1 MLTAKRSPR
10 TLAGLMLC
18 FLLAGWAAS
27 AAEPVVIDDFEGGA
41 GGWYEVDGNQATGGP
56 AICKMTTAAGA
67 KQGLAAAR
75 LQFAACPKSWAHMQ
89 LNIRTLEWSGADC
102 DRVALWLKGDG
113 SGETFNLMFGNYEH
127 KPALCFMYPIKLDFS
142 DWKRFVVPFK
152 HFKPEGFAAN
162 CGDIV
167 LIQLNVNST
176 QKPVDIL
183 IDDICVLPADR
194 GGKPGGFYDLD
205 VPTTNG
211 WDLPAPKG
219 HVTVDPLS
227 GIPAGVTIPR
237 LVHGIG
243 NHKDLHNPVAFA
255 VDYAEPGTFAVKVA
269 TTSGYGGAGLI
280 ISVDGQEKLHKAF
293 PGKTETELTQFQGY
307 YAVDVPAGKHVVKVD
322 NDGAD
327 WIQVEA
333 YRLHNYGR
341 GNVTVSRDDQA
352 VVVSVLGPDGKGLP
366 DLRPDVRV
374 IGREVGVNRQPDG
387 RWKTASLRNAYPS
400 GRYPVTVAVQ
410 RGGQVIYAGTT
421 TVTTATERI
430 EPVRTAFSTGEA
442 LNLQVRYLNPA
453 GVPLT
458 GRHLTARLQDLAHP
472 ERPGAEVA
480 LREESEGVYSA
491 IGAPRPAGVY
501 EMTVPATGPQQHKL
515 RVLVYDPKS
524 TEIANGGIIKLAK
537 NGRFVTQGGKD
548 FTPWGF
554 ATIGMFAPS
563 VEHVMGAGEWAF
575 ASDDAVRNWIGLLKS
590 YGINVV
596 RFGVNVDSMK
606 ADQGG
611 HLSPDIA
618 ARLRHFLDLI
628 GPLGVRALPVMWWGH
643 YHNFSFDGI
652 KPYDDLIK
660 TQADWF
666 TKPEALALQKQ
677 YVREVVGPYA
687 NDPRIFAWEVMN
699 ETCTAG
705 GDRPAAIHWTN
716 DIIDAMHEADPN
728 HLITISACEATPAE
742 EIEWIAGAKI
752 DFFNWHAYPT
762 YPDYGDYRKQ
772 AGNDSPREIG
782 CYAALMAMADA
793 NHGKT
798 VILGETGNDRIG
810 EVDYPEFKTLITRD
824 CLWMAY
830 LCGSPGGISWDAIA
844 DPREFDVISRV
855 AGQFAWQKGM
865 TPRGPVV
872 VAVNDERKELG
883 NLARYAWWALE
894 NCVGMSFTPAT
905 SSWIQPN
912 VSAGKFAP
920 PATVASPLACSPGY
934 QGKYLAALDGKGLIA
949 YVRNVAGVLPQNVRT
964 RTPKPL
970 QVRLTVVGQGKL
982 DVWDLDERKIVKSLS
997 HRQNS
1002 VVDLGLTAHDF
1013 ALVLH
1018 GEG

>member
-1 MLTAKRSPR
+1 MLIANRWLRIP
-10 TLAGLMLC
+10 AGLTLC
-18 FLLAGWAAS
+18 LALAGWAAC
-27 AAEPVVIDDFEGGA
+27 AAEPLVIDDFEGGA
-41 GGWYEVDGNQATGGP
+41 GGWYEVDGNHPTGGP
-56 AICKMTTAAGA
+56 EICKMTTSAEA

-75 LQFAACPKSWAHMQ
+75 LQFAACPQSWAHMQ
-89 LNIRTLEWSGADC
+89 LNIRTIEWSGADC
-102 DRVALWLKGDG
+102 DRVAFWLKGDG

-127 KPALCFMYPIKLDFS
+127 KPALCFIYPVKLDFT

-152 HFKPEGFAAN
+152 DFKPEGFAAN
-162 CGDIV
+162 AGDIV

-176 QKPVDIL
+176 TKPVDIL

-194 GGKPGGFYDLD
+194 GGKPGRFYDLD
-205 VPTTNG
+205 VPTTSG

-219 HVTVDPLS
+219 PVAVDPLS
-227 GIPAGVTIPR
+227 GVPAGTVIPR
-237 LVHGIG
+237 MLHGIS
-243 NHKDLHNPVAFA
+243 NHKDLHNPVEFA
-255 VDYAEPGTFAVKVA
+255 VDYAEAGTFAVKIA
-269 TTSGYGGAGLI
+269 TTSGYGRAGLI

-293 PGKTETELTQFQGY
+293 PGQTQTELIQFQGY
-307 YAVDVPAGKHVVKVD
+307 YPVEVPAGKHVIKVD

-341 GNVTVSRDDQA
+341 GNVAINRDDQS
-352 VVVSVLGPDGKGLP
+352 VVVSVLGADGKGLP
-366 DLRPDVRV
+366 DIRPEVSV
-374 IGREVGVNRQPDG
+374 IGRTVPMSRQADG
-387 RWKTASLRNAYPS
+387 RWRTIPLKSAYPS
-400 GRYPVTVAVQ
+400 GKYPVTVAVL
-410 RGGQVIYAGTT
+410 RGGKTIYAGNT
-421 TVTTATERI
+421 TVVTATERI
-430 EPVRTAFSTGEA
+430 EPMRTAFSTDEPV
-442 LNLQVRYLNPA
+442 NLQVRYLSPA

-458 GRHLTARLQDLAHP
+458 GQHLTARLQDLTYP
-472 ERPGAEVA
+472 EPPGLGLAA
-480 LREESEGVYSA
+480 LRDEGNGVYSVPC
-491 IGAPRPAGVY
+491 GRRKPGRWEV
-501 EMTVPATGPQQHKL
+501 TVSGNGPSRHQF
-515 RVLVYDPKS
+515 RVLVYDPAS
-524 TEIANGGIIKLAK
+524 TEIAAGDIIKLAK
-537 NGRFVTQGGKD
+537 NGRFIGKDGKD

-554 ATIGMFAPS
+554 ATINMFAPTTERTS
-563 VEHVMGAGEWAF
+563 GAGEWAF
-575 ASDDAVRNWIGLLKS
+575 ASDEAVRNWIGLLKS
-590 YGINVV
+590 YGVNVV

-611 HLSPDIA
+611 HLNPDIA

-628 GPLGVRALPVMWWGH
+628 GPLGVRGLPVMWWGH

-660 TQADWF
+660 KQADWF
-666 TKPEALALQKQ
+666 LKPEALALQKQ
-677 YVREVVGPYA
+677 YVREVAGPYA

-699 ETCTAG
+699 ETYTAG
-705 GDRPAAIHWTN
+705 GDRQAAIRWTN
-716 DIIDAMHEADPN
+716 DIIDAMHEVDPN

-782 CYAALMAMADA
+782 CYAALIAMADA

-824 CLWMAY
+824 CLWMAF

-844 DPREFDVISRV
+844 DPREFDVISRI
-855 AGQFAWQKGM
+855 AGQFDWQKPM
-865 TPRGPVV
+865 HDLWLYPIRVDDV
-872 VAVNDERKELG
+872 RKDLG
-883 NLARYAWWALE
+883 NLARYSWWALE
-894 NCVGMSFTPAT
+894 NCALIRFVGPLTSEFGAATSGDFTPP
-905 SSWIQPN
+905 PN
-912 VSAGKFAP
+912 SRPPLSVSAGF
-920 PATVASPLACSPGY
+920 
-934 QGKYLAALDGKGLIA
+934 QGKFMPWKGDLIA

-964 RTPKPL
+964 RAPKPL

-982 DVWDLDERKIVKSLS
+982 DVWDLDERKIVKSLI

-1002 VVDLGLTAHDF
+1002 VVDLGITDHDF

-1018 GEG
+1018 QGN